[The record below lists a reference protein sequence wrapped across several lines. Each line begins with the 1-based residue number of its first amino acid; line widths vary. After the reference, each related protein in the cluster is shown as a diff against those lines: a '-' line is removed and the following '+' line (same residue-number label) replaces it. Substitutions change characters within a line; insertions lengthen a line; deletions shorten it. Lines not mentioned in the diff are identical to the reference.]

1 MTFILNAALIVVTI
15 VVLRIVP
22 PILWMVARDI
32 ARGRAKWLR

>member
-15 VVLRIVP
+15 VVLRIVL

-32 ARGRAKWLR
+32 AKGRARWLR